1 MNKVIFIGNLTRDV
15 ELGTTPNGVSVAKF
29 SIAVNRRF
37 SNADGERVTD
47 FFNIVVWRGQAEN
60 CAKYLKKGSKV
71 GIVGELQTRS
81 YEDKD
86 GVKRYVTEVQADE
99 VEFLSAKQEQESDA
113 EVVTAKRER
122 PQIEAIDDNQLPF

>member
-1 MNKVIFIGNLTRDV
+1 MNKVIFVGNLTRDV
-15 ELGTTPNGVSVAKF
+15 ELGTTPSGVSVAKF
-29 SIAVNRRF
+29 AIAVNRRF

-71 GIVGELQTRS
+71 AIVGELQTRS
-81 YEDKD
+81 YEDTN

-99 VEFLSAKQEQESDA
+99 VEFLSVKQEETPKA
-113 EVVTAKRER
+113 
-122 PQIEAIDDNQLPF
+122 DDKPKGGFKPADDEDDLPF

>member
-1 MNKVIFIGNLTRDV
+1 MNKVFFIGNLARDV
-15 ELGTTPNGVSVAKF
+15 ELGETPNGVSVAKF
-29 SIAVNRRF
+29 AIAVNRRF

-71 GIVGELQTRS
+71 AIVGELQTRT

-86 GVKRYVTEVQADE
+86 GIKRYVTEVQADE
-99 VEFLSAKQEQESDA
+99 VEFLSTKQEQETPQA
-113 EVVTAKRER
+113 EDKPKGKLTPV
-122 PQIEAIDDNQLPF
+122 DDEDLPF

>member
-1 MNKVIFIGNLTRDV
+1 MNKFICSGNLTRDV
-15 ELGTTPNGVSVAKF
+15 ELAATPNGVSVAKF
-29 SIAVNRRF
+29 AIAVNRRF

-71 GIVGELQTRS
+71 AIVGELQTRT

-99 VEFLSAKQEQESDA
+99 VEFLSAKQEQESDTVEA
-113 EVVTAKRER
+113 TAKRER
-122 PQIEAIDDNQLPF
+122 PQIEPIDDNTLPF